1 MRKVMA
7 LILSCAVAAS
17 LFGCGGAQSAD
28 GGQAG
33 EAGGKKVR
41 IMIGY
46 ENNPGKPI
54 DLACQKWK
62 RLIEERSGGTMRVD
76 LYPSSQ
82 LGSKDNIIDQA
93 VNGDCVVT
101 LANGPFFQDRGIQDF
116 GVLFAPYLFEG
127 WEDVEKVVD
136 SEWFAGKAQE
146 LEQNVGLK
154 ILTTWRYGIRHTIT
168 KKPVNAVSDLK
179 GKKVRVPNQ
188 TILIKVFESLGATP
202 TPMAMSDIYTAL
214 QQGTID
220 GAENPLPVI
229 LNGAYQEVAKN
240 LVLDAHTYDMTCW
253 IMGADFYNTL
263 TPEQQQILMECG
275 DEAGVFNSEQIEKAD
290 EDALEALKAAGVSV
304 SELTPEDFKVA
315 GETFYEDPEIKAMWS
330 EGLIDEIKEII
341 GQ

>member
-1 MRKVMA
+1 MKKVLA

-17 LFGCGGAQSAD
+17 LFGCGSAQRAESS
-28 GGQAG
+28 QAG

-46 ENNPGKPI
+46 ENNPGEPI
-54 DLACQKWK
+54 DLACQEWK
-62 RLIEERSGGTMRVD
+62 RLIEERSEGTMRVD

-136 SEWFAGKAQE
+136 SEWFAGKSEE
-146 LEQNVGLK
+146 LEQNIGLK

-253 IMGADFYNTL
+253 IMGVDFYNTL

-290 EDALEALKAAGVSV
+290 EDALEALKAAGVTV
-304 SELTPEDFKVA
+304 SELTPEDFQVA

-330 EGLIDEIKEII
+330 EGLIDEIKAII

>member
-1 MRKVMA
+1 MRKILA
-7 LILSCAVAAS
+7 LALSCAVAVS
-17 LFGCGGAQSAD
+17 LLGCGGAQSAGD
-28 GGQAG
+28 DQTK
-33 EAGGKKVR
+33 EEGGKKVR

-46 ENNPGKPI
+46 ENNPGEPI
-54 DLACQKWK
+54 DLACHEWK
-62 RLIEERSGGTMRVD
+62 RLIEERSGDTMRVD

-93 VNGDCVVT
+93 VNGDCVIT

-136 SEWFAGKAQE
+136 SEWFAGKAKE

-253 IMGADFYNTL
+253 IMGADFFNTL

-290 EDALEALKAAGVSV
+290 EEALEALKAAGVTV
-304 SELTPEDFKVA
+304 SELTPEDFQVA
-315 GETFYEDPEIKAMWS
+315 GEAFYEDAEIKAMWS
-330 EGLIDEIKEII
+330 EGLIDEIKTII
-341 GQ
+341 GR

>member
-1 MRKVMA
+1 MRKILA
-7 LILSCAVAAS
+7 LALSCAVAVS
-17 LFGCGGAQSAD
+17 LLGCGSAQSAKD
-28 GGQAG
+28 GQTG

-46 ENNPGKPI
+46 ENNPGEPI
-54 DLACQKWK
+54 DLACQEWK
-62 RLIEERSGGTMRVD
+62 RLIEEKSGDTMRVD

-136 SEWFAGKAQE
+136 SQWFAGKARE

-253 IMGADFYNTL
+253 IMGADFFNTL

-290 EDALEALKAAGVSV
+290 EEALEALKAAGVTV

-315 GETFYEDPEIKAMWS
+315 GEAFYEDAEIKAMWS
-330 EGLIDEIKEII
+330 EGLIDEIKDII
-341 GQ
+341 SQ

>member
-1 MRKVMA
+1 
-7 LILSCAVAAS
+7 
-17 LFGCGGAQSAD
+17 
-28 GGQAG
+28 
-33 EAGGKKVR
+33 
-41 IMIGY
+41 
-46 ENNPGKPI
+46 
-54 DLACQKWK
+54 
-62 RLIEERSGGTMRVD
+62 MRVD

-93 VNGDCVVT
+93 VNGDCVIT

-127 WEDVEKVVD
+127 WEDVEKVVN
-136 SEWFAGKAQE
+136 SEWFDKKAAE
-146 LEQNVGLK
+146 LEENVGLK

-168 KKPVNAVSDLK
+168 RKPVNQVSDLK
-179 GKKVRVPNQ
+179 GKKIRVPNQ

-202 TPMAMSDIYTAL
+202 TPMAMSDIYTSL

-240 LVLDAHTYDMTCW
+240 LTLDAHTYDMTCW

-275 DEAGVFNSEQIEKAD
+275 DEAGAFNSEQIEKAD
-290 EDALEALKAAGVSV
+290 EEALAALIQAGVQV
-304 SELTPEDFKVA
+304 SSLTPEDFQAA
-315 GETFYEDPEIKAMWS
+315 GNAFYEDPEIKAMWS
-330 EGLIDEIKEII
+330 EGLIEEIKSII
-341 GQ
+341 SE

>member
-1 MRKVMA
+1 MKKVLA

-17 LFGCGGAQSAD
+17 LFGCGSAQRAEGS
-28 GGQAG
+28 QAG

-46 ENNPGKPI
+46 ENNPGEPI
-54 DLACQKWK
+54 DLACQEWK
-62 RLIEERSGGTMRVD
+62 RLIEERSEGTMRVD

-136 SEWFAGKAQE
+136 SEWFAGKSEE
-146 LEQNVGLK
+146 LEQNIGLK

-253 IMGADFYNTL
+253 IMGVDFYNTL

-290 EDALEALKAAGVSV
+290 EDALEALKAAGVTV
-304 SELTPEDFKVA
+304 SELTPEDFQVA

-330 EGLIDEIKEII
+330 EGLVDEIKAII

>member
-1 MRKVMA
+1 MKRA
-7 LILSCAVAAS
+7 LALALVCVTAVS
-17 LFGCGGAQSAD
+17 LAGCSQSRGGAE
-28 GGQAG
+28 QA
-33 EAGGKKVR
+33 EAEAGKKVR

-46 ENNPGKPI
+46 ENNPGEPI
-54 DLACQKWK
+54 DMACQEWK
-62 RLIEERSGGTMRVD
+62 RLVEEKSGGTMRVD

-101 LANGPFFQDRGIQDF
+101 LANGPFFQDRGVQDF

-136 SEWFAGKAQE
+136 SQWFEGKAEE

-168 KKPVNAVSDLK
+168 KKPVNEVGDLK
-179 GKKVRVPNQ
+179 GKKIRVPNQ

-253 IMGADFYNTL
+253 IMGADFFNTL
-263 TPEQQQILMECG
+263 TAEQQQILMECG

-290 EDALEALKAAGVSV
+290 EEALLALKSAGVKV
-304 SELTPEDFKVA
+304 SGLTPEDFKEA
-315 GETFYEDPEIKAMWS
+315 GERFYEDPEIKAMWS
-330 EGLIDEIKEII
+330 EGLIDEIKAII
-341 GQ
+341 NE